1 MLTRNE
7 LIERHSESYLVSSA
21 MLTYGG
27 GFARALAA
35 MIQIADLDN
44 MQKIKDTWPEYW
56 NQYLDMHVSFY
67 SREGRVL

>member
-1 MLTRNE
+1 
-7 LIERHSESYLVSSA
+7 